1 MTDTVKIMFLGD
13 LAGRSA
19 RRLVREFLSG
29 QVAVIENL
37 SCDFVIANVEN
48 ASHGFGLT
56 QKNYVELSEVLDC
69 MTSGN
74 HIWDKKDIF
83 DYIEDAPKL
92 IRPINYPQGTPGVGR
107 RIFDCKGVKIGVIN
121 VLGMT
126 FMGLVDN
133 YWSLLKTEIERIK
146 QITPIIF
153 IDFHAEA
160 TAEKIC
166 FARWASELGVSAVVG
181 THTHVQT
188 ADAQII
194 AGKTAY
200 ITDAGFCGVKDS
212 VIGMDYNTS
221 LNRFLTQLPQKYLP
235 AQGEEVMLNG
245 LIVEICVNT
254 GNAVSIK
261 SFSIEKNY
269 SEEI

>member
-1 MTDTVKIMFLGD
+1 MADTVKILFLGD
-13 LAGRSA
+13 LVGRPA
-19 RRLVREFLSG
+19 RKLARDFLGG
-29 QVAVIENL
+29 QIAVSEDIQY
-37 SCDFVIANVEN
+37 DFVIANVEN
-48 ASHGFGLT
+48 ASHGFSLT
-56 QKNYVELSEVLDC
+56 AKNYNELSEVLDC

-83 DYIEDAPKL
+83 EYIDTAEKL
-92 IRPINYPQGTPGVGR
+92 VRPINYPQGTPGVGS

-126 FMGLVDN
+126 FMGLVSN
-133 YWSLLKTEIERIK
+133 YWQIVEEEVKKIK
-146 QITPIIF
+146 QITPIVF

-166 FARWASELGVSAVVG
+166 FARHVSELGVSVVVG

-194 AGKTAY
+194 NRKTAY

-221 LNRFLTQLPQKYLP
+221 LNRFLTQLPQRYVI
-235 AQGEEVMLNG
+235 AEGNEVVLNG
-245 LIVEICVNT
+245 VVAEVCVDT
-254 GNAVSIK
+254 GDAVSMK
-261 SFSIEKNY
+261 SFTIEKNY